1 MPERIHAP
9 VVTEESAMTKLQKGI
24 IRAGLILFSAG
35 FAFVS
40 YLLEYGA
47 VKILR
52 YYVLGIMLAYL
63 AGVDIEKRIVP
74 NRSLMLL
81 LALRI
86 VLFVPEALLYPGYLG
101 SFLLSSFAGAICGMS
116 ILFLGNLICRNGMG
130 AGDIKLFG
138 VIGFY
143 VGPDA
148 ALAVMLG
155 ALFFAAIYSA
165 AKLAVR
171 KIRLKDEI
179 PFVPFVFAGF
189 LVTALLGV

>member
-63 AGVDIEKRIVP
+63 ARVDIEKRIVP
-74 NRSLMLL
+74 NRSILLL
-81 LALRI
+81 LALRM

-143 VGPDA
+143 VV
-148 ALAVMLG
+148 VMLG